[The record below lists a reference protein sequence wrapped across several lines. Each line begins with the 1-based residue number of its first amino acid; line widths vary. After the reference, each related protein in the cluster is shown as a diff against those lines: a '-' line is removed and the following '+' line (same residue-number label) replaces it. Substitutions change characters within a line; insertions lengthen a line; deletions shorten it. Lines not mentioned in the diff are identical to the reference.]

1 MGLETFVDWFA
12 GVGGFRLGLEGL
24 GLKCVG
30 ACENDGFCRQI
41 YEKNFGHEPEY
52 WDAKTVLGEGV
63 PDHDLFCA
71 GFPCQAFSTSGK
83 WQGFRGTEGTLF
95 FDACRVIA
103 AKRPNYLLLENVK
116 SILRIG
122 YIDEEGSPV
131 PGTDGW
137 VFYTILESLDEL
149 GYDCQWQVL
158 NSRDFGVPQ
167 SRERVYIV
175 GSLRGIPRPEVFPLR
190 SEAIGMEVNARGRA
204 IRPLGRFHPER
215 KTGRQSGR
223 VWGEDGVAPTLT
235 SSSEII
241 SLGSFLPEH
250 RSERVYSTEG
260 IAPTLLAHQGGT
272 GRQSGIYRDRGRLR
286 RLTPVECERIQGFP
300 DGWTEGVSDT
310 QRYKQAGN
318 AVTVSVVRAIGQILI
333 EEANK

>member
-12 GVGGFRLGLEGL
+12 GVGGFRLGLESL

-71 GFPCQAFSTSGK
+71 GFPCQAFSTAGK

-95 FDACRVIA
+95 FDACRIIE
-103 AKRPNYLLLENVK
+103 AKRPHYLLLENVK
-116 SILRIG
+116 SILRVG

-175 GSLRGIPRPEVFPLR
+175 GNLREIPRPEVFPLR
-190 SEAIGMEVNARGRA
+190 SEAVGMEINARGRA

-223 VWGEDGVAPTLT
+223 VWATEEGIAPTLT
-235 SSSEII
+235 SSTEIVC
-241 SLGSFLPEH
+241 LGSFYGG
-250 RSERVYSTEG
+250 SYAGRVYSPEG
-260 IAPTLLAHQGGT
+260 IAPTLITSPIHFYKHQ
-272 GRQSGIYRDRGRLR
+272 GRLR
-286 RLTPVECERIQGFP
+286 KLTPTECERLQGFP
-300 DGWTEGVSDT
+300 DGWTERVSDT

-318 AVTVSVVRAIGQILI
+318 AVTVPVVRAIGQILI